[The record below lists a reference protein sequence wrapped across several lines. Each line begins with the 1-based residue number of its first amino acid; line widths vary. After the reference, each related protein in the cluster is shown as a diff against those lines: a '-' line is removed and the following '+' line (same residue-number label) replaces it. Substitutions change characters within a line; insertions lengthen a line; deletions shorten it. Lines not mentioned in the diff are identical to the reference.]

1 MYIEDDDQMY
11 HQHLIQYQ
19 LSLLILR
26 VIFVSTHIGLVR
38 VKQCVFSTIREVT
51 YRALYIGGE
60 RLDGE
65 RYHYI
70 TASSMHKKK
79 DETSLRLQ

>member
-1 MYIEDDDQMY
+1 
-11 HQHLIQYQ
+11 
-19 LSLLILR
+19 
-26 VIFVSTHIGLVR
+26 VPTHIGLVR

-65 RYHYI
+65 RYQYM
-70 TASSMHKKK
+70 TVSSMQKK
-79 DETSLRLQ
+79 DKTSLRLQ